1 MIDQFAV
8 RLGKMKTRI
17 FDWAMKVEKWRETN
31 PSRLV
36 MLTLTYRDV
45 EGYKPGHIGNYL
57 RNLKIRLA
65 GNLLAFAW
73 VAELQKRGAVHYH
86 VVLLVKPGTDIPK
99 PDKRGY
105 WVHGM
110 SKIET
115 AKTPYYLAT
124 YTGKAY
130 QKDLA
135 NYPKSCRLY
144 ATSIRPAMGQI
155 NAGWRAGG
163 LNRAPKE
170 RTAEG
175 NPVWEFGATACA
187 ENGADYARMM
197 TERGPGSIL
206 DNLR

>member
-1 MIDQFAV
+1 VIDQFAI

-17 FDWAMKVEKWRETN
+17 FDWAMKVEKWREDN

-36 MLTLTYRDV
+36 MLTLTYRKVGD
-45 EGYKPGHIGNYL
+45 YKPGHIGNYL
-57 RNLKIRLA
+57 RNVKIRL
-65 GNLLAFAW
+65 GKNLLAFAW

-86 VVLLVKPGTDIPK
+86 VMLLVKPGTDIPK

-124 YTGKAY
+124 YTGKEF

-135 NYPKSCRLY
+135 KYPKSCRLY
-144 ATSIRPAMGQI
+144 AVSIRASMGEI
-155 NAGWRAGG
+155 KAGWASGG
-163 LNRAPKE
+163 LNRPIKE

-175 NPVWEFGATACA
+175 FPVWEFGATACG

-197 TERGPGSIL
+197 TERGSGSIL
-206 DNLR
+206 ENL